1 MAMTGWRLGYIAA
14 PRELQEPMNRLG
26 FYMTAGSVSFVQ
38 YTGVNCFTD
47 EDGSIER
54 MRQEFEKRRNY
65 FVAEINKLKHFSC
78 RMPEG
83 AFYVFM
89 NIQKTGMTSQE
100 FCDYALDNHRLAMIP
115 GNAFGASGEGFARLS
130 YATSMEVLQE
140 AIAKLQAIDA
150 ELA

>member
-1 MAMTGWRLGYIAA
+1 
-14 PRELQEPMNRLG
+14 
-26 FYMTAGSVSFVQ
+26 
-38 YTGVNCFTD
+38 
-47 EDGSIER
+47 

-115 GNAFGASGEGFARLS
+115 GHAFGASGEGFARRS